1 MPVTGR
7 EGHRAVIGATHHRSQ
22 LPTVPQEPLL
32 SEQNWGSKQN
42 PALNECILAWRG
54 TQPVLRD
61 DEGRSEGDAR
71 LACRRTFT
79 HTSSWAWARMKRAEG
94 RPRAVCGLAVEAGHG
109 SGGLGVW
116 LDLA

>member
-1 MPVTGR
+1 MGR
-7 EGHRAVIGATHHRSQ
+7 EGHRAVVVSTHPRSQ
-22 LPTVPQEPLL
+22 LPTVPEEPLL
-32 SEQNWGSKQN
+32 SEQNWGSEQN

-54 TQPVLRD
+54 TWPVLRD

-71 LACRRTFT
+71 LTCCRTFT
-79 HTSSWAWARMKRAEG
+79 YTSSWAWARMKRAEG
-94 RPRAVCGLAVEAGHG
+94 WPWAVCGLAVGAGHG